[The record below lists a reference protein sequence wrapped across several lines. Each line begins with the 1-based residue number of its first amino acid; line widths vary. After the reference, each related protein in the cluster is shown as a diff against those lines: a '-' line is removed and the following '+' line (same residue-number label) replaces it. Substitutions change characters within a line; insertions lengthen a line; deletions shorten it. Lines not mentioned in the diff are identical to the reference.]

1 MAVERQQGGTSLI
14 DVLDRVLDKG
24 IVIDAWVRVS
34 LVGIDLITVEARV
47 VVASI
52 DTYLKYSEAVG
63 QVGSMSRPQGEL
75 SAAHDIVLKE
85 NAALRAELA
94 ATKVGLTAKARRTA
108 AATKAGRTAARRRV
122 EG

>member
-1 MAVERQQGGTSLI
+1 MPVERASGGTSLI

-52 DTYLKYSEAVG
+52 DTYLYSEAVG
-63 QVGSMSRPQGEL
+63 QVGTASKPLLNGRSHDALTVE
-75 SAAHDIVLKE
+75 SA
-85 NAALRAELA
+85 NLRAQLGASEDTA
-94 ATKVGLTAKARRTA
+94 PGL
-108 AATKAGRTAARRRV
+108 RRRRARQPRA
-122 EG
+122 